1 MEYSRPSTC
10 NRSQTIGG
18 KTSLET
24 FIWYFIS
31 NWVLVFTIQLLE
43 VTQDEKRMES
53 DYADEGNMNKSQ
65 DIFLQKALCLPVY
78 LDAKC
83 YCGLLKQ
90 AVGANSYCLCRV
102 HPIVRTGLQN
112 LLLFYQRGLIQKEL
126 QCLAHNHLSFNM
138 LLEKLS
144 TLVSSHACFL
154 DTQMFSCHQ
163 FAASFSTLKNS
174 IIHFEL

>member
-65 DIFLQKALCLPVY
+65 DIFL
-78 LDAKC
+78 
-83 YCGLLKQ
+83 
-90 AVGANSYCLCRV
+90 
-102 HPIVRTGLQN
+102 
-112 LLLFYQRGLIQKEL
+112 
-126 QCLAHNHLSFNM
+126 
-138 LLEKLS
+138 
-144 TLVSSHACFL
+144 
-154 DTQMFSCHQ
+154 
-163 FAASFSTLKNS
+163 
-174 IIHFEL
+174 